1 MVLPLVMLQD
11 LMKALLT
18 VNVLSIFI
26 LMTRMVGTEADQL
39 RDFIFDGDLRIGKQ
53 VRHDKLKAPHRL

>member
-1 MVLPLVMLQD
+1 
-11 LMKALLT
+11 MKALLT